1 MHKISCGSAI
11 KVNFI
16 ALALHYICRKNKLK
30 PFGKMRTF
38 ILILGIIFTMFG
50 IFDYGI
56 VFLAVAIY
64 MFINKGSGGTGGK
77 YKGDEYFIG

>member
-1 MHKISCGSAI
+1 
-11 KVNFI
+11 
-16 ALALHYICRKNKLK
+16 
-30 PFGKMRTF
+30 MRTF

-50 IFDYGI
+50 IFDFGI